1 MFPTADR
8 SAWPVPGESQARR
21 PPGTGALF
29 VRTDSAGRATWYGK
43 WRAGSRQ
50 VKRRLGPRRQ
60 PGSSLGLTRAQAEK
74 ALREAMAES
83 PSSLPT
89 SERLTLGEV
98 AQRYLQHVERVLG
111 RKPSTLQDYAL
122 IVRRHLGPV
131 FDGLSVERIT
141 PALVNDYVAT
151 KLGEGLSPKTVTN
164 HLNLLHSIFSH
175 SIKRGWVATN
185 PVAAVDRPRAV
196 ERDPEIRFLAPDE
209 VDALIEAAPDDELGA
224 TDRALY
230 VLAAF
235 TGLRQGELVALR
247 WRDVDAPA
255 GLIRV
260 RRSYT
265 RGRFGP
271 PKSRRSSRAVPMAAR
286 VAEELEHHFRT
297 TAFARDDDL
306 VLGHPA
312 TGAPYDA
319 SRMRK
324 RFYVALEQAGV
335 RQVRFHDLRHTFG
348 TRMAAAGA
356 PLRAIQEW
364 LGHADYQTTLIYAD
378 YAPDP
383 TQGTAW
389 AQRAFGSRQ
398 RREAEGETAAVSG
411 GEDRRR
417 PFTGGA
423 SRGRKR
429 STGSPRTAA

>member
-1 MFPTADR
+1 MATEPL
-8 SAWPVPGESQARR
+8 PRR
-21 PPGTGALF
+21 PPGTGSLF
-29 VRTDSAGRATWYGK
+29 LRIDSTGRETWYGK
-43 WRAGSRQ
+43 WRVGQRQ
-50 VKRRLGPRRQ
+50 VKRRLGPRRTA
-60 PGSSLGLTRAQAEK
+60 GSTVGLTRRQAEAALQEAMTRASCRPATHERLSFNDA
-74 ALREAMAES
+74 ALR
-83 PSSLPT
+83 
-89 SERLTLGEV
+89 
-98 AQRYLQHVERVLG
+98 YLDHVEHVRLL
-111 RKPSTLQDYAL
+111 KPSTLQDYAV
-122 IVRRHLGPV
+122 IVRRHLMPV
-131 FDGLSVERIT
+131 FGQLALERIT
-141 PALVNDYVAT
+141 PVLISDYVAT
-151 KLGEGLSPKTVTN
+151 KLGARLSPQTVTN
-164 HLNLLHSIFSH
+164 QLNLLHSIFSH
-175 SIKRGWVATN
+175 AIKRGWATTN
-185 PVAAVDRPRAV
+185 PVTAVDRPRTPR
-196 ERDPEIRFLAPDE
+196 EPDIRFLVPEE
-209 VDALIEAAPDDELGA
+209 VDALIEATPEDQLGP
-224 TDRALY
+224 TDRVLY
-230 VLAAF
+230 VVAAF
-235 TGLRQGELVALR
+235 TGLRQGELAALR

-265 RGRFGP
+265 RGRFGS

-297 TAFARDDDL
+297 TAFPRDDDL

-423 SRGRKR
+423 SREGKR